1 MGEVVEVA
9 LHRFGQ
15 LVALLYPLEPRVQ
28 QRREAQVD
36 VGRRV
41 RAAKLH
47 ARGLLLTWVE
57 AGNPYEGRA
66 VLAAPGDVDGSLV
79 ARYQPLVGVD
89 VLGEDYADLAGV
101 PELSRDERLPV
112 VGKEVLVIRVEES
125 VLTVL
130 EEALV
135 GVHARAVLG
144 SYRLGHEGGV
154 DAMTGGNLFDD
165 RLVSLDLVS
174 HLQGAVKPQ
183 VDLVLA
189 VADLVVGVFDVYA
202 KLLQRQDRLTPK
214 ARGRVEGGQVE
225 VAAVVERC
233 GRCGVLEVEVLEL
246 GAAVEVVKAHLVCPL
261 ERPF

>member
-9 LHRFGQ
+9 LHRFGR

-28 QRREAQVD
+28 QRRKAQVD

-79 ARYQPLVGVD
+79 ARHQPLVGID

-101 PELSRDERLPV
+101 PELSRDERLRLVGEVVLV
-112 VGKEVLVIRVEES
+112 VGVEEG
-125 VLTVL
+125 VLLTR

-144 SYRLGHEGGV
+144 SYRLGHKGGV
-154 DAMTGGNLFDD
+154 DAVHGG
-165 RLVSLDLVS
+165 
-174 HLQGAVKPQ
+174 
-183 VDLVLA
+183 
-189 VADLVVGVFDVYA
+189 
-202 KLLQRQDRLTPK
+202 
-214 ARGRVEGGQVE
+214 
-225 VAAVVERC
+225 
-233 GRCGVLEVEVLEL
+233 
-246 GAAVEVVKAHLVCPL
+246 
-261 ERPF
+261 